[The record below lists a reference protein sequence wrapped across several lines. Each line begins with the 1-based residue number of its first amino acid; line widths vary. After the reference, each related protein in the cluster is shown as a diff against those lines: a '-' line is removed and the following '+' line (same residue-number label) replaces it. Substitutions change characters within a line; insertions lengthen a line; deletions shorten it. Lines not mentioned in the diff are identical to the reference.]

1 MSEPKTSS
9 SAWHWL
15 SDLTF
20 LSCSSALAG
29 ALGGTPSTSLALASV
44 SLDPTLSC
52 VGSHRTKLGPAKR
65 WPAPPPRLSL
75 LFGSLL
81 QFPNKGLGRAG
92 RPRGHE
98 RPGCPGQPSGQD
110 RTGPPRCGISCAHP
124 ILTEQSLHAES
135 LRAISWLGNG
145 SWGVVSL
152 MQHQTGPNYAVKRID
167 LSQIQTDLGLLRITR
182 EKDIHLNLKSP
193 FVIRLFGA
201 YLQEVLVQVCPK
213 QTEEAIHFVMEPG
226 VFDLRMACER
236 HREVFRSQKHATF
249 YAASVVCALQ

>member
-1 MSEPKTSS
+1 
-9 SAWHWL
+9 
-15 SDLTF
+15 
-20 LSCSSALAG
+20 
-29 ALGGTPSTSLALASV
+29 
-44 SLDPTLSC
+44 
-52 VGSHRTKLGPAKR
+52 
-65 WPAPPPRLSL
+65 
-75 LFGSLL
+75 
-81 QFPNKGLGRAG
+81 
-92 RPRGHE
+92 
-98 RPGCPGQPSGQD
+98 
-110 RTGPPRCGISCAHP
+110 
-124 ILTEQSLHAES
+124 
-135 LRAISWLGNG
+135 
-145 SWGVVSL
+145 